1 MKTKILTLAL
11 IAIFTL
17 GNSIQNTV
25 FAKSEN
31 TTSLQQKKKKKNHKK
46 TKARKKSRVRRFSS
60 SNGCTYQGHQLYVGE
75 RGGCYYYS
83 GNSKEYVDRSYCSG
97 CR

>member
-1 MKTKILTLAL
+1 MKTKFLIIAL
-11 IAIFTL
+11 IAIFTF
-17 GNSIQNTV
+17 GSSIHNTAY
-25 FAKSEN
+25 AKSEN
-31 TTSLQQKKKKKNHKK
+31 TTYLQQKKKKKS
-46 TKARKKSRVRRFSS
+46 KASKKSRTRRFSS